1 MNLSLITT
9 TRGRISTL
17 AIVLTAVLGLAAA
30 ATSRAQPRQAAA
42 KPSVTVY
49 KSPTCGCCSL
59 WVDHMRKNGFEVKA
73 MDVDD
78 VSTVK
83 KAYGVP
89 AALTSC
95 HTSLVNG
102 YVIEGHVPADA
113 VARLL
118 RERPAVAGLAVPGM
132 PIGSPGMEVGAR
144 RDPYVIS
151 SFDKA
156 GQSAVYER
164 R

>member
-1 MNLSLITT
+1 
-9 TRGRISTL
+9 
-17 AIVLTAVLGLAAA
+17 
-30 ATSRAQPRQAAA
+30 
-42 KPSVTVY
+42 
-49 KSPTCGCCSL
+49 
-59 WVDHMRKNGFEVKA
+59 MRKNGFDVKA

-113 VARLL
+113 VTRLL